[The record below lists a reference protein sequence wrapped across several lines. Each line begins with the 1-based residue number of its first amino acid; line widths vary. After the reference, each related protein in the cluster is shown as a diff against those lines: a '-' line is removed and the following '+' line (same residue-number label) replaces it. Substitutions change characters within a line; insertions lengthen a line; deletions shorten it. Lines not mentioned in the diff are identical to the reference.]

1 MNLPRDDENPD
12 LDMDF
17 NDRAEGEVER
27 WDADDE
33 RRQRDR
39 FAPPKVPC
47 ECWCLHCRRT
57 FMSDQMWFQRVINA
71 RSGLDG
77 FWMCAT
83 PNCDGKGFT
92 FDIFPTDPD
101 HAANAGWVDDDEE
114 DDDEEDDEAHDAHD
128 DPDDEYDAS
137 ETKYQRIEEDDDL
150 EGEEWKYGLKPGEQ
164 LPEPDWAA
172 ESRHEWEEQQKRYDE
187 PDRRPRVVD
196 WSDRDEPQ
204 RDGSGEEDDIP
215 Y

>member
-1 MNLPRDDENPD
+1 MNPPREDEPD
-12 LDMDF
+12 RDVDF
-17 NDRAEGEVER
+17 SDPAEDESER

-33 RRQRDR
+33 RRQRDC
-39 FAPPKVPC
+39 FAPPKEPC

-83 PNCDGKGFT
+83 SNCDGKGFT

-101 HAANAGWVDDDEE
+101 HPANAGWVDDDDGGDRDDAE
-114 DDDEEDDEAHDAHD
+114 DDAEDDPQAD
-128 DPDDEYDAS
+128 YDAD
-137 ETKYQRIEEDDDL
+137 ETKYKQLDEDDDL
-150 EGEEWKYGLKPGEQ
+150 EGEEWKHGLQPGEQ
-164 LPEPDWAA
+164 LPEPEWAE
-172 ESRHEWEEQQKRYDE
+172 ESRRAWEDEQKQYDE

-196 WSDRDEPQ
+196 WSERDEPQ
-204 RDGSGEEDDIP
+204 GEATGEEDDIP